1 MAKNRYNIKYSKQFV
16 IDLENILYYITYE
29 LKNKKSAEKL
39 VDNISTAIVKRN
51 KNPEIYEKYKTKS
64 GNIYYRIYINNY
76 IVFYTVLGNIMEVR
90 RIIYSRRNID
100 EILKN
105 K

>member
-1 MAKNRYNIKYSKQFV
+1 MAKNRYNIKYSTRFS

-29 LKNKKSAEKL
+29 LKNKKAAEKL
-39 VDNISTAIVKRN
+39 VNNISGAIINRSKA
-51 KNPEIYEKYKTKS
+51 PESYEKYKTKS

-76 IVFYTVLGNIMEVR
+76 IVFYTVSDNIMEVR